1 MRCFL
6 SKGEE
11 VWINKFREEKDKV
24 SKEVERKTTYW
35 SYCQDE
41 LRCCCPGIKTHKMIK
56 TYSVLAFQNRDSF
69 CSKLSTGFV
78 VKRGWLRL

>member
-24 SKEVERKTTYW
+24 SKEVERKTTY
-35 SYCQDE
+35 
-41 LRCCCPGIKTHKMIK
+41 
-56 TYSVLAFQNRDSF
+56 
-69 CSKLSTGFV
+69 
-78 VKRGWLRL
+78 